1 MIVQELEDSTLY
13 VLNNRY
19 RVLSRLGKQAGR
31 ITFLAEEINTKQ
43 KVVIKLLLF
52 GNDLSWDDLKLFE
65 RETQTLKF
73 LSHRAIPR
81 YLDSFEVE
89 FPHGKGFALVQSYIP
104 APSLEK
110 LMLEGHRFRESET
123 KAIVKA
129 ILDILNY
136 LHQRQPSVIHRDLKP
151 SNILLDTKTKKVYL
165 VDFGSVQTLA
175 SREGQTVTVVG
186 TYGYMPPEQFGGR
199 AFPTSDLYSLGA
211 TAIALLT
218 GKHPADLPQR
228 NMQFD
233 LSSLT
238 RISPG
243 FFRWLEVATQPSIEN
258 RFSSAATALI
268 ALEKPESALGINKQ
282 ITTVGLFWGS
292 FWRSLILGFLT
303 GIFYGG
309 IYGTVIFPIYGTVF
323 GGMLG
328 GFLGLIAGVANGF
341 LMAIV
346 TRFFFFYTQDSQFY
360 QRIITFAST
369 LWGMAGGIIIL
380 YYLNTFYLELNL
392 DLEYY
397 YGDWK
402 AAAFFNFIPALIIG
416 LSMGLI
422 NKLIARWYLNSMVDG

>member
-1 MIVQELEDSTLY
+1 MVVQELEDSTLY

-31 ITFLAEEINTKQ
+31 VTFLAQEINTTQ

-52 GNDLSWDDLKLFE
+52 GKDLSWDDLKLFE
-65 RETQTLKF
+65 RETETLKF
-73 LSHRAIPR
+73 LSHPAIPH

-110 LMLEGHRFRESET
+110 LMLEGHRFRDSET

-151 SNILLDTKTKKVYL
+151 SNILLDTKTKQVYL

-199 AFPTSDLYSLGA
+199 AVPTSDIYSLGA

-243 FFRWLEVATQPSIEN
+243 FLRWLEVATQPSLEK
-258 RFSSAATALI
+258 RFSSAATAFI
-268 ALEKPESALGINKQ
+268 ALEQPESALGINRLV
-282 ITTVGLFWGS
+282 TTWELFWGS
-292 FWRSLILGFLT
+292 VWRSVILGLLT
-303 GIFYGG
+303 GLFYGG
-309 IYGTVIFPIYGTVF
+309 IYGTFVIPGFGTV
-323 GGMLG
+323 LG
-328 GFLGLIAGVANGF
+328 AVYGCLLGLITGMVNGLLMGV
-341 LMAIV
+341 V
-346 TRFFFFYTQDSQFY
+346 TRIFFFPPPNYQIY
-360 QRIITFAST
+360 QRLITFASI
-369 LWGMAGGIIIL
+369 LWGTASGILIFSSWGTGWN
-380 YYLNTFYLELNL
+380 YY
-392 DLEYY
+392 
-397 YGDWK
+397 DWPVV
-402 AAAFFNFIPALIIG
+402 ALLNFIPAVIIG
-416 LSMGLI
+416 LSMGLT
-422 NKLIARWYLNSMVDG
+422 NRLIARWYFQVIGERYRRYPSY